1 MKNIDALLKK
11 RETIQKQIDAVEA
24 EKNRKAAQA
33 VEKRKVEIAKLAQ
46 KAGLLDMTDAQ
57 LKSEFSQIAQRAGIK
72 EPPASGPAAQ
82 S

>member
-1 MKNIDALLKK
+1 MKNIDGLLK
-11 RETIQKQIDAVEA
+11 RRDAIQKKIDAVEA
-24 EKNRKAAQA
+24 EEKRKAEQA

-57 LKSEFSQIAQRAGIK
+57 LKSEFSQIAQRAGVK
-72 EPPASGPAAQ
+72 KAPAPGAGEQ